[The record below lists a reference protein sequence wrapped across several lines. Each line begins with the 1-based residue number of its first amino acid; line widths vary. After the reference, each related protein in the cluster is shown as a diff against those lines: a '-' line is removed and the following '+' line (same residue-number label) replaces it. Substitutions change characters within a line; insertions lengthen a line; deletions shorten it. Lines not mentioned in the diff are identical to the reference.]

1 MIPYCF
7 GLDKSMLLEFWSPVS
22 LKDHILFQAII
33 QHQAMLMPV
42 FRDMAHARLGTI
54 PNGSMGD
61 ILTAEGNG
69 SACDILKASQ
79 SLDKLTLS
87 ITINTGDTDDLATA
101 YIERNVLYRII
112 GMGLTRNRHM
122 LNFQNSL
129 TWCGRFL
136 IYGKADIA
144 SYHHTG

>member
-1 MIPYCF
+1 
-7 GLDKSMLLEFWSPVS
+7 
-22 LKDHILFQAII
+22 
-33 QHQAMLMPV
+33 
-42 FRDMAHARLGTI
+42 
-54 PNGSMGD
+54 MGD

-69 SACDILKASQ
+69 SACDILKAGQ

-87 ITINTGDTDDLATA
+87 ITINTGDTDDLTTA